1 PASRGLNGARGNE
14 ARDAETLPLRQGRV
28 TTELQE
34 GLMKTRMVPC
44 QRLVP
49 RLRRIVRQV
58 SLELDKQVELRVYN
72 ADGEM
77 DRTILERMI
86 SPLEHMVRNA
96 VDHGIETRE
105 QRASAGKPDVGSID
119 LEISRDGGHV
129 LITMTDDGRGINL
142 AAVCKKAIERGLM
155 NDENELPD
163 QEVLQ
168 F

>member
-1 PASRGLNGARGNE
+1 
-14 ARDAETLPLRQGRV
+14 
-28 TTELQE
+28 
-34 GLMKTRMVPC
+34 M
-44 QRLVP
+44 
-49 RLRRIVRQV
+49 RQV

-105 QRASAGKPDVGSID
+105 QRASAGKPDVGNID
-119 LEISRDGGHV
+119 LEISRDGGDV

-142 AAVCKKAIERGLM
+142 AAVRKKALER
-155 NDENELPD
+155 PC
-163 QEVLQ
+163 
-168 F
+168 